1 MRIEYLSVEGF
12 RNYQQVKLSFLKSP
26 VILVGENAQGKTNL
40 LESIYYLA
48 TGTAFRSN
56 KDRELINWDKDYFK
70 IGAKVIS
77 RGERPINIEIS
88 YVNFKKNIK
97 INGIRKNTLQELFGN
112 LNIVLFSPEDLKLI
126 KGAPE
131 DRRKFLNR
139 EISQIS
145 NQYYYFLSQ
154 YNKILFQRNTAL
166 KQWQKERK
174 KSFKELLNIWDNQL
188 VYYGARIVKGRVEF
202 VDKLIIFAK
211 KTHRLLTGNQEEL
224 ELLYQSNLFRTDS
237 DRSLDQ
243 IVSEFFKKLHES
255 REEEMIKGITV
266 IGPQRDDLLVITEGK
281 ETKNFGSQGQQRS
294 AVLSIKLAL
303 LSLFKEKTGSNP
315 VLLLDD
321 VLSELDEKRKNY
333 LLELTG
339 GQIQTIITTTS
350 LNLIKRE
357 FLEKGQVFE
366 IERGII
372 TPRDNHPNHFGKE
385 EL

>member
-1 MRIEYLSVEGF
+1 MRLEYLSVEGF
-12 RNYQQVKLSFLKSP
+12 RNYQQVKLSFNKSP
-26 VILVGENAQGKTNL
+26 VIFVGENAQGKTNL

-77 RGERPINIEIS
+77 RGERPVDIEVNYI
-88 YVNFKKNIK
+88 NFKKNIK

-112 LNIVLFSPEDLKLI
+112 LNIVLFSPEDLKLV

-131 DRRKFLNR
+131 DRRNFLNR

-145 NQYYYFLSQ
+145 NQYYYFLAQ
-154 YNKILFQRNTAL
+154 YNKILVQRNTAL
-166 KQWQKERK
+166 KQWQKDRK
-174 KSFKELLNIWDNQL
+174 GFNELLNIWDNQL
-188 VYYGARIVKGRVEF
+188 VYYGARIVKGRFEF
-202 VDKLIIFAK
+202 VEKLIVFAK
-211 KTHRLLTGNQEEL
+211 KIHSLLTGNQEEL
-224 ELLYQSNLFRTDS
+224 ELLYQTNLCKNNS
-237 DRSLDQ
+237 ERSLNQ
-243 IVSEFFKKLHES
+243 IVDGFFKKLHES
-255 REEEMIKGITV
+255 REEELIKGITV
-266 IGPQRDDLLVITEGK
+266 AGPQRDDLLVITDGK

-303 LSLFKEKTGSNP
+303 LSLFKEKTGSYP

-339 GQIQTIITTTS
+339 GQIQTFITTTS
-350 LNLIKRE
+350 LNLIKSKS
-357 FLEKGQVFE
+357 LEKGQVFE

-372 TPRDNHPNHFGKE
+372 TPRDNQPNHYGKE